1 MKVFALAALVIVS
14 SAFACSQDGSTGFLP
29 TNKLFI
35 PVGTKSING
44 GLSQASFNK
53 VIDDVSAVMAPIVAS
68 HGGRLNVVRNWT
80 SGEVNA
86 FATREGTTWTVQ
98 MFGGLARHSEITED
112 GFRLVMC
119 HEIGHHL
126 GGAPKKSTNLWSS
139 AEGQADYYGVLKC
152 LRFVYAHDNN
162 LEAIK
167 NLSVPAALSAHCK
180 TSFSHAEDQA
190 ICIRSGMSAA
200 SVAGLFASLEGTR
213 VSFTTPD
220 SSRVPALDEGHPAA
234 QCRIDTFFQA
244 SICDKDS
251 REEVSNT
258 DENKGVCSTANG
270 DRAGSRPLCWYKPAR

>member
-14 SAFACSQDGSTGFLP
+14 SALACSQDGSTGFLP
-29 TNKLFI
+29 KNNLFI

-44 GLSQASFNK
+44 GLTQASFNK

-68 HGGRLNVVRNWT
+68 HGGKLNVVRNWT
-80 SGEVNA
+80 SAEVNA
-86 FATREGTTWTVQ
+86 FATREGSTWTVQ

-162 LEAIK
+162 SEIIK
-167 NLSVPAALSAHCK
+167 SLTVPAALATSCK
-180 TSFSHAEDQA
+180 NSFSHPEDQA
-190 ICIRSGMSAA
+190 ICIRGGMSAA
-200 SVAGLFASLEGTR
+200 SVAALFASLEGSR

-220 SSRVPALDEGHPAA
+220 TAKVSVLFQEHPVA
-234 QCRIDTFFQA
+234 QCRIDTYFQA

-258 DENKGVCSTANG
+258 DENKGVCSTENG
-270 DRAGSRPLCWYKPAR
+270 DKVGSRPLCWYKPAR